1 MCVNKTTSGFALVCG
16 ACRLRFKFVCDDWK
30 NERRGTLRRNP

>member
-1 MCVNKTTSGFALVCG
+1 MCVKEMGSGFSRVCG

-30 NERRGTLRRNP
+30 SEKRATLRKP